1 MSIPHKAF
9 LAMLAEKQQILKDN
23 HLIDITETMRT
34 DIQEASCGNMK
45 IDEPLKG
52 KGYPY
57 NEKTFKPHMMYDPKT
72 GKGYEAKTY
81 QDHLAMKKKGYGH
94 EKPEVKEEVEQV
106 DEWWEKQVNS
116 KSKGWKNGRVK
127 TPFQTYN
134 KKGET
139 VRFKKGDDI
148 FYHAMKLDK
157 YNVVIAA
164 TERRD
169 EGTYFSVHPDR
180 LGLKGYDSATGS
192 LKDHVELDELK
203 AKTMRSYIS
212 KAQKDN
218 TKRVTRMADKPSHM
232 PADKGEMKKL
242 RKRQKGVVKA
252 KTDLD
257 MRKIAGKD
265 YRKRMGEDVEQVD
278 EATIHTVFVT
288 ASRTAYRKLESMIAS
303 IDGYKESEFNNG
315 KASFVFDANNHGG
328 AARRKVGEF
337 IKKVSGATFS
347 HAIAEDSELAEGP
360 ATQNP
365 LKTAFGGMKAA
376 QNTPSYKK
384 YMKRLEK
391 ERKER
396 AAKAK
401 KKGMRENPEYD
412 PELGE
417 MNIGE
422 ETIDEMS
429 AKAHYK
435 QVMRGGKGKG
445 FVVSTPIDRE
455 RYPNREKEGL
465 EGPYKSRKS
474 GKIFYYDK
482 KEGKYYDP
490 DSDMYLKVSD
500 VMERYESA
508 DLARERD
515 EKELKESFQFQF
527 ADKETA
533 QEFMREIS
541 QKRLGSSTGTS
552 DGKVRTE
559 GPAGAGVGSPTRAH
573 QQMAKIM
580 KKHGGKLISTDEGPR
595 MKKVFKENK
604 QWVTQGP
611 NPARKIMRELGIMGT
626 IAPDGT
632 IKVAKADRKA
642 LDAGLKK
649 KRIKGFTISNEE
661 VEQVGEEIN
670 MINEDD
676 VERREIEL
684 FTSNHAQIY
693 RQRIQPII
701 KNLAKKKAKGNYDDK
716 LAIKAWTYAVND
728 GIKAYN
734 KEFGSS
740 IKLSKAEKDKAAE
753 YLLKHFE
760 DE

>member
-9 LAMLAEKQQILKDN
+9 LAMLAEKQQILRDN
-23 HLIDITETMRT
+23 HLIDTTETMRA

-72 GKGYEAKTY
+72 GKGYKANTY
-81 QDHLAMKKKGYGH
+81 QDHLDMKKKGYGH
-94 EKPEVKEEVEQV
+94 EKPEVKEAVRKKVAPKRKPIKGNSMWADAGVTPKSKGWKQGTAAIGISSYTHRGSEDRFTKGEKIFYHKYDIPKTGGGSYKKYIFAKDPKDPGSYFMGDTNRVNESVEQV
-106 DEWWEKQVNS
+106 DELK
-116 KSKGWKNGRVK
+116 VK
-127 TPFQTYN
+127 T
-134 KKGET
+134 
-139 VRFKKGDDI
+139 
-148 FYHAMKLDK
+148 MK
-157 YNVVIAA
+157 
-164 TERRD
+164 
-169 EGTYFSVHPDR
+169 
-180 LGLKGYDSATGS
+180 
-192 LKDHVELDELK
+192 
-203 AKTMRSYIS
+203 SYIS

-232 PADKGEMKKL
+232 KADKGEMQKL

-278 EATIHTVFVT
+278 EATRHTVHVET
-288 ASRTAYRKLESMIAS
+288 NRAGYRKLEKLIAS
-303 IDGYKESEFNNG
+303 LDGYQESEFEKEG
-315 KASFVFDANNHGG
+315 KATFRFDAKKHDGTE
-328 AARRKVGEF
+328 RKKVAEF
-337 IKKVSGATFS
+337 IKKTAGVEFS
-347 HAIAEDSELAEGP
+347 HAIKEDNELAEGP

-365 LKTAFGGMKAA
+365 LKTAFGGLKAA
-376 QNTPSYKK
+376 KDTPSYKA
-384 YMKRLEK
+384 YMKRVEK
-391 ERKER
+391 EQKAR
-396 AAKAK
+396 AK
-401 KKGMRENPEYD
+401 KIAAERKAGKRSKYESVDNPEYD
-412 PELGE
+412 PELGD

-422 ETIDEMS
+422 ERIEEMS

-435 QVMRGGKGKG
+435 SVLKGGKGKG
-445 FVVSTPIDRE
+445 YVVGVAIDRN

-490 DSDMYLKVSD
+490 DSDMFLAVSD

-508 DLARERD
+508 DVARERD

-541 QKRLGSSTGTS
+541 QKRLGSSTGTK

-595 MKKVFKENK
+595 MKKVFKEDVSYEGKKPYFDMSKKRKFNVPDK
-604 QWVTQGP
+604 RTRLKDTGK
-611 NPARKIMRELGIMGT
+611 NPA
-626 IAPDGT
+626 
-632 IKVAKADRKA
+632 
-642 LDAGLKK
+642 KK
-649 KRIKGFTISNEE
+649 PYPK
-661 VEQVGEEIN
+661 QVGEEID